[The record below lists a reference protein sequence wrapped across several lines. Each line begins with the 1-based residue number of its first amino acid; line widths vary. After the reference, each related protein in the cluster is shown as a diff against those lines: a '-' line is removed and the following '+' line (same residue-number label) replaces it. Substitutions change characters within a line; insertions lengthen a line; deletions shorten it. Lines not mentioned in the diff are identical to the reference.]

1 MEKIDFTLIIDFD
14 STFVQIEC
22 LDELAKIALEKNKD
36 KEKILQQ
43 IKKITQEGME
53 GKISFETSLKKRLT
67 LFSPTKKDIKK
78 LIKLLSKK
86 ITPSFKNNK
95 NFFKKNAKNIY
106 LISGGFKDYILPI
119 AKNFGIDESHILANE
134 FIFDKKGK
142 VLGFNKNNPLSQ
154 KEGKAKVVKALNLKN
169 KVFVLGDGYTD
180 YEIKKLG
187 LADKFF
193 LFCENVKR
201 NNLFSLAD
209 EVIYSFDEFLYLFD
223 LPRPFYFP
231 KTKIKVLLLENIH
244 QKAVDIFKKEGYQVE
259 TLNQALEEKELVEKI
274 KEVNILGIRSKT
286 SINKNV
292 IEAGKKLLTIGI
304 FAIGTNQV
312 DLEYATKKG
321 IAVFNAPYS
330 NTRSV
335 VELTLGEIIMLF
347 RRVFDKSQKLH
358 QGIWDK
364 SSKDCFEVRGK
375 KLGIIGYGNI
385 GSQLSVLAESL
396 GMEIYFYD
404 IVDKLPLGN
413 AKKCQSLKELL
424 KKVDVVTVHVDG
436 RKENKNL
443 IGEKEFQLMK
453 DGIIFLNL
461 SRGYVVDINAL
472 VKYIKNGKIKGAAVD
487 VFPNEPKSNQE
498 KFISPLQ
505 NLENVILTPHIG
517 GSTIEAQANIADFV
531 SQKIIDYINNG
542 DTILSVNFPQIK
554 LPTQKN
560 FYRFIH
566 IHQNLPGV
574 LAQINQILSQN
585 NINIE
590 GQYLK
595 TNEKIGYVIT
605 DVNKNYFKKIENDL
619 KKVKGTIKFRILY

>member
-43 IKKITQEGME
+43 IKKITQKGME
-53 GKISFETSLKKRLT
+53 GKISFEKSLKKRLT
-67 LFSPTKKDIKK
+67 LFSPTKKEIKK

-106 LISGGFKDYILPI
+106 LISGGFKEYILPI

-142 VLGFNKNNPLSQ
+142 VLGFDKNNPLSQ
-154 KEGKAKVVKALNLKN
+154 KEGKAKAVKSLNLKN

-201 NNLFSLAD
+201 DHLFSLAD

-223 LPRPFYFP
+223 LPRRSFYFP

-244 QKAVDIFKKEGYQVE
+244 QKAFHIFKKEGYQVE
-259 TLNQALEEKELVEKI
+259 KINKALDEKELIEKI
-274 KEVNILGIRSKT
+274 KEINILGIRSKT

-292 IEAGKKLLTIGI
+292 INAAKKLLTIGI
-304 FAIGTNQV
+304 FAIG
-312 DLEYATKKG
+312 
-321 IAVFNAPYS
+321 
-330 NTRSV
+330 
-335 VELTLGEIIMLF
+335 
-347 RRVFDKSQKLH
+347 
-358 QGIWDK
+358 IWDK
-364 SSKDCFEVRGK
+364 SSKDCFEIRGK

-396 GMEIYFYD
+396 GMEVYFYD

-424 KKVDVVTVHVDG
+424 KK
-436 RKENKNL
+436 
-443 IGEKEFQLMK
+443 
-453 DGIIFLNL
+453 
-461 SRGYVVDINAL
+461 
-472 VKYIKNGKIKGAAVD
+472 
-487 VFPNEPKSNQE
+487 
-498 KFISPLQ
+498 
-505 NLENVILTPHIG
+505 
-517 GSTIEAQANIADFV
+517 IED
-531 SQKIIDYINNG
+531 
-542 DTILSVNFPQIK
+542 
-554 LPTQKN
+554 
-560 FYRFIH
+560 
-566 IHQNLPGV
+566 
-574 LAQINQILSQN
+574 
-585 NINIE
+585 
-590 GQYLK
+590 
-595 TNEKIGYVIT
+595 
-605 DVNKNYFKKIENDL
+605 DL